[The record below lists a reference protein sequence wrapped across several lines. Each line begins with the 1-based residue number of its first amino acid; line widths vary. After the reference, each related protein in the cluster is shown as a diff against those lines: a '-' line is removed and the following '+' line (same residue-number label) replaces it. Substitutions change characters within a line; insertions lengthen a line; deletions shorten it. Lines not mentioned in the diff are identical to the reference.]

1 MQTLFVSRHSGAK
14 DWLEAHH
21 PELAKTCEYV
31 TQATPSDLEGK
42 IVVGTLPVHLA
53 ALCHEYWNLDMEVP
67 LAARGKEFSREDMEK
82 FGAKLTRY
90 KVLSSNDLD
99 ILQEALDILQE
110 AIHLAL
116 EHGLSVTPNPILTF
130 AHILFPESNEE

>member
-1 MQTLFVSRHSGAK
+1 MTETVFVSRHPGAK

-42 IVVGTLPVHLA
+42 IVVGTLPVNLA
-53 ALCHEYWNLDMEVP
+53 ALCREYWNLDMQIP
-67 LAARGKEFSREDMEK
+67 LDTRGKELTREDMEK

-90 KVLSSNDLD
+90 KVLSSKDLD
-99 ILQEALDILQE
+99 ILQA

-116 EHGLSVTPNPILTF
+116 EYGLSVTPSPALTF
-130 AHILFPESNEE
+130 AHILFPEPEEE